1 MDQSWEYYR
10 TQKWNKINFFLFTCE
25 TQRTEDGHWPIFWNL
40 LLCSI
45 TVLCRCWVYTDTHIK
60 WSAFIYSRWLAI
72 RLEMLGNII
81 VLFAALFAVVSR
93 DSIDPGLV
101 GLSLSYASQITMS
114 LNFLIRQTVISLL
127 LNNAGYFWFE

>member
-1 MDQSWEYYR
+1 
-10 TQKWNKINFFLFTCE
+10 
-25 TQRTEDGHWPIFWNL
+25 
-40 LLCSI
+40 
-45 TVLCRCWVYTDTHIK
+45 
-60 WSAFIYSRWLAI
+60 LAI

-114 LNFLIRQTVISLL
+114 LNFLIRQTVISFSRKCVFSDSL
-127 LNNAGYFWFE
+127 